1 MISAAEFI
9 SFDSE
14 QTEFGKPSEQ
24 TEFGKPS
31 EQITSTTKSLNELRL
46 GSVADGPERSELS
59 ERSIYVVS
67 ETEQLGNSLPRSECS
82 EQLNVNN
89 VAGMSAGEQSL
100 VTEPVNESSNL
111 KELKLEQILS
121 AYSTSFDESI
131 DLVRKH
137 SVIEALYSKRAEL
150 KNEIRRLE
158 LEANQKQLEL
168 ERKQEEFDET
178 CCEVASLASTK
189 KKLECV
195 CERLN
200 DECNCEFKR
209 LRELQFASSCYDE
222 AKNAQV
228 SLNELREATANYEEL
243 ITAKNLSDY
252 YLHFKNELMLYKLS
266 YEHLKDIEKR
276 MNQEQQLQLAEIENM
291 KARAEA
297 EIYEMKKQEAIKLD
311 GIKLASI
318 SRITVREQESKQ
330 AVEKRLAECEAE
342 ITRRQIEANE
352 ELANMRTK
360 AIKEIDDLKAQH
372 ESEYEMRTKEIDD
385 LKARELNSI
394 EQVRQQANQEIDNKR
409 IELKRLQEVSNKEI
423 ADLKTHQEIAYN
435 NRIQELDEKENSLN
449 ERLANLEEREHQL
462 QTNKDRIANY
472 PKLKTDYNSLKRDFE
487 AMKRDNERLRNEN
500 TKLSSAVETFITFK
514 RK

>member
-1 MISAAEFI
+1 MISAAESI

-14 QTEFGKPSEQ
+14 QTEFGKLSEQ
-24 TEFGKPS
+24 T
-31 EQITSTTKSLNELRL
+31 TSTVKSLN
-46 GSVADGPERSELS
+46 ELS
-59 ERSIYVVS
+59 ERSIHDANAPAYALAYECSQELTQSSIYVVS
-67 ETEQLGNSLPRSECS
+67 
-82 EQLNVNN
+82 
-89 VAGMSAGEQSL
+89 AAEQSS
-100 VTEPVNESSNL
+100 VVEPVNESSNL

-137 SVIEALYSKRAEL
+137 SIIEALYSKRAEL

-158 LEANQKQLEL
+158 LEANQTQLEL
-168 ERKQEEFDET
+168 ERKQEEFDEM
-178 CCEVASLASTK
+178 CCEVASLVSTK
-189 KKLECV
+189 KKLECD

-243 ITAKNLSDY
+243 ISAKNLSDY

-297 EIYEMKKQEAIKLD
+297 ELKQLRKQAEDEIYEMKRQEAIKLD
-311 GIKLASI
+311 GMNLASI

-330 AVEKRLAECEAE
+330 AVDKRLAECEAE
-342 ITRRQIEANE
+342 ITRQRIEANE
-352 ELANMRTK
+352 ELANMRSK

-372 ESEYEMRTKEIDD
+372 ESEYEMRIKEIDD

-409 IELKRLQEVSNKEI
+409 MELKRLLEVTTDQLN
-423 ADLKTHQEIAYN
+423 DLKTHQEIEYN
-435 NRIQELDEKENSLN
+435 NRIQALDEKENSLN
-449 ERLANLEEREHQL
+449 ERLADLEEREHQL